1 MEFCTIAPPKTHSIL
16 YPVSNQITLPT
27 LLNLQ
32 NLNIKRL
39 SNAVSLFDPTRSC
52 GGGGGW
58 SGKLTLLTSRSRLVI
73 EAKRKERTGWS
84 ADQANPDELKWIH
97 LGQIAESLSNGMFR
111 VNLLNLVDKR
121 DPGVAEDM
129 VLGYLLGK
137 ALVPIRNV
145 GPIIGYGSGKMRT
158 NRILILP
165 GDVVKVELSRYDPA
179 RGRIVYR
186 FHPKEW
192 KKKAEEEEDEER
204 KFEHF
209 KGEKR
214 GKKQRN

>member
-1 MEFCTIAPPKTHSIL
+1 MEFCTIAPKTHSIL

-58 SGKLTLLTSRSRLVI
+58 SGKLTLTSRGRPVI
-73 EAKRKERTGWS
+73 EAKRKEKTGWS

-97 LGQIAESLSNGMFR
+97 LGQIVESLSNGMFR
-111 VNLLNLVDKR
+111 
-121 DPGVAEDM
+121 
-129 VLGYLLGK
+129 

-165 GDVVKVELSRYDPA
+165 GDVVKVELGRYDPA

-192 KKKAEEEEDEER
+192 KKKAEKEEDEEEEG

-214 GKKQRN
+214 GKKQRS